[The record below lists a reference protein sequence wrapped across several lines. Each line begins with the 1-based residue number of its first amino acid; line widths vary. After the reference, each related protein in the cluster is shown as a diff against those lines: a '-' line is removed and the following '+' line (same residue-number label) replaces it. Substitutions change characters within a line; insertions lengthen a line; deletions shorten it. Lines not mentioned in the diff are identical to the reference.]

1 METISCIV
9 SKLIGEYK
17 REKKLNRVSE
27 CHAKTGRLSRKTN
40 FVKPRYILASRG
52 SPFCQIRSHDT
63 YLDSAKNGE
72 HAGIIFLV

>member
-9 SKLIGEYK
+9 SELIGEYK
-17 REKKLNRVSE
+17 KEKKLNRVSE

-52 SPFCQIRSHDT
+52 SPFCPIRSHDT
-63 YLDSAKNGE
+63 YSDSAKNGE